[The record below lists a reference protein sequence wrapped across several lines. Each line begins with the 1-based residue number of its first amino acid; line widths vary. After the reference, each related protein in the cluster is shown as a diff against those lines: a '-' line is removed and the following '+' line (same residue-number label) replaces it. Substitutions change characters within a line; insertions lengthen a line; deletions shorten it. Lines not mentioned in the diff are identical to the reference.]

1 MKYKF
6 DRYKVYNKGKIWTVL
21 IAPCE
26 TATWAFDC
34 VDEDQLMIDSGP
46 SGMKQLQRCLAIL
59 ANDPSVI
66 IYLPIKKPGDDYY
79 GAHMTFDAVLVRP
92 ELQFKVSEWY
102 DIKSKLDK
110 KHWVGKYI
118 LKHNE
123 KKLNDLW
130 DRNYRHKMWLA
141 EHQNIVEK
149 LLGDTVFLVL
159 PRPVCL
165 EYHKDISAAMEIYLP
180 TDDFGTHAGIGYII
194 PDCFTKGY
202 QNNNETVK
210 S

>member
-21 IAPCE
+21 VVPCE
-26 TATWAFDC
+26 EASYAFDC
-34 VDEDQLMIDSGP
+34 VDEDQLMVDTGP
-46 SGMKQLQRCLAIL
+46 SGMKQIQKSLAIL
-59 ANDPSVI
+59 ANNPSVI
-66 IYLPIKKPGDDYY
+66 IYLPIKRPGDNYY
-79 GAHMTFDAVLVRP
+79 GAHMTFDAVIMRP
-92 ELQFKVSEWY
+92 ELQFKCSEWY

-110 KHWVGKYI
+110 KHWVGKYT
-118 LKHNE
+118 LKYNE

-130 DRNYRHKMWLA
+130 EQNYRHKLWLM

-165 EYHKDISAAMEIYLP
+165 EYHRDIFKAMDIYDP
-180 TDDFGTHAGIGYII
+180 NDEYGTHAGIGYIL
-194 PDCFTKGY
+194 PDRWTK
-202 QNNNETVK
+202 NVK
-210 S
+210 